1 MEQNLEIEKKGE
13 KKDLNGQN
21 KIASNYTVLL
31 DTGATKSILHPSI
44 LTDLRPTS
52 SAYTIHGISGQ
63 KIPVNVEGMFENL
76 HRVLASEKVNA
87 NILSFSELEDAGGDF
102 TFLPHNGFTYLKDG
116 IKHSFKKNADVYQL
130 VNIQENDD
138 ICVDIKTDVSSST
151 SSFAGNVMAEDN
163 DEEIY
168 LSTITERKKQFNTR
182 QLKMIEQCKEFIEN
196 AGYPSLDKAIR
207 QVESGAIQDVQIT
220 SADLKNYCSV
230 YDTSSAYWKGK
241 MTHKKISSLSQDES
255 LIENSIPQDFYSDVF
270 TIGGQSFLLSV
281 AWPLSLLIV
290 T

>member
-21 KIASNYTVLL
+21 KIVSNYTVLL

-44 LTDLRPTS
+44 LADLRPTS

-63 KIPVNVEGMFENL
+63 TIPVNVEGMFENL

-102 TFLPHNGFTYLKDG
+102 TYLPHNGLTYLKDG
-116 IKHSFKKNADVYQL
+116 IKYSFKKNAGVYQL
-130 VNIQENDD
+130 VNIQENEDS
-138 ICVDIKTDVSSST
+138 CVV
-151 SSFAGNVMAEDN
+151 GNAMAEDN

-168 LSTITERKKQFNTR
+168 VSTITERKKQFNTR

-196 AGYPSLDKAIR
+196 AGYPSL
-207 QVESGAIQDVQIT
+207 ETSQIGCNT
-220 SADLKNYCSV
+220 RCTNHFS
-230 YDTSSAYWKGK
+230 
-241 MTHKKISSLSQDES
+241 
-255 LIENSIPQDFYSDVF
+255 
-270 TIGGQSFLLSV
+270 
-281 AWPLSLLIV
+281 
-290 T
+290 